1 MIKFLFLLFMPTIFV
16 FFGLWLIQNVLVTFV
31 CFYGWMFMILYANN
45 KINFKVA
52 LTKKSLYVG
61 TLSGV
66 LCAGVIIG
74 SSLLF
79 SGKIFHVKDMQAVL
93 QIWGF
98 SGWKVIVLA
107 VVLIFINPVLEEMY
121 WRVYIQNKVKKHVSV
136 LASSTVTSSFYTLY
150 HVFIILPVFVFPFN
164 MISVIGVFSAGMMWA
179 YIRERYGIKGA
190 IISHALA
197 DAAIMIVYGLYVR

>member
-1 MIKFLFLLFMPTIFV
+1 
-16 FFGLWLIQNVLVTFV
+16 
-31 CFYGWMFMILYANN
+31 MILYANN

-66 LCAGVIIG
+66 LCAAAIIG

-98 SGWKVIVLA
+98 SGWKVAVLA

-136 LASSTVTSSFYTLY
+136 LASSAVTSSFYTLY

>member
-1 MIKFLFLLFMPTIFV
+1 VIKFLFLLFMPTIFV

-45 KINFKVA
+45 KINLKVA

-66 LCAGVIIG
+66 LCAAAIIG

-79 SGKIFHVKDMQAVL
+79 SGKIFHAEDMQALL

-98 SGWKVIVLA
+98 SGWKVIILA
-107 VVLIFINPVLEEMY
+107 VVLIFINPVLEEVY

-136 LASSTVTSSFYTLY
+136 LASSIVTSSFYTFY

-164 MISVIGVFSAGMMWA
+164 VISVIGVFSAGMMWA
-179 YIRERYGIKGA
+179 YIRERYGIKES

>member
-79 SGKIFHVKDMQAVL
+79 SGKIFHVEDMQAVL

-98 SGWKVIVLA
+98 SGWKVAVLA
-107 VVLIFINPVLEEMY
+107 VVLIFINPVLEEIY
-121 WRVYIQNKVKKHVSV
+121 WRVYIQNKVKKHVSI

-179 YIRERYGIKGA
+179 YIREQYGIKGA

>member
-45 KINFKVA
+45 KINLKVA

-66 LCAGVIIG
+66 LCAAVIIG
-74 SSLLF
+74 SSMLF
-79 SGKIFHVKDMQAVL
+79 SGKIFHAEDMQAVL

-98 SGWKVIVLA
+98 SGWKVTILA
-107 VVLIFINPVLEEMY
+107 VILIFINPVLEEMY
-121 WRVYIQNKVKKHVSV
+121 WRVYVQNKVKKHVSV
-136 LASSTVTSSFYTLY
+136 LASSIATSSFYTLY

-164 MISVIGVFSAGMMWA
+164 TISVAGVFSAGMMWA
-179 YIRERYGIKGA
+179 YIKERYGIEGA
-190 IISHALA
+190 IISHVLA

>member
-61 TLSGV
+61 TLSGI
-66 LCAGVIIG
+66 LCAAAIIG

-98 SGWKVIVLA
+98 SGWKVAVLA

-121 WRVYIQNKVKKHVSV
+121 WRVYIQNKVKKYVSV
-136 LASSTVTSSFYTLY
+136 LASSAVTSSFYTLY

>member
-79 SGKIFHVKDMQAVL
+79 SGKIFHVEDMQAVL

-98 SGWKVIVLA
+98 SGWKVTVLA
-107 VVLIFINPVLEEMY
+107 VVLIFINPVLEEIY
-121 WRVYIQNKVKKHVSV
+121 WRVYIQNKVKKHVSI

-179 YIRERYGIKGA
+179 YIREQYGIKGA

>member
-1 MIKFLFLLFMPTIFV
+1 MPTIFV

-121 WRVYIQNKVKKHVSV
+121 WRVYIQNKVKKHVFV
-136 LASSTVTSSFYTLY
+136 LASSAVTSSFYTLY

>member
-45 KINFKVA
+45 KINLKVA

-66 LCAGVIIG
+66 LCAAVIIG

-79 SGKIFHVKDMQAVL
+79 SGKIFHIENMQAVL

-98 SGWKVIVLA
+98 SGWKVIILA
-107 VVLIFINPVLEEMY
+107 VILIFINPYLEEMY
-121 WRVYIQNKVKKHVSV
+121 WRVYIQNKVKKHLS
-136 LASSTVTSSFYTLY
+136 LPASTIVTSSFYTLY
-150 HVFIILPVFVFPFN
+150 HLFIILPVFAFPFN
-164 MISVIGVFSAGMMWA
+164 WISAAGVFLAGIMWA
-179 YIRERYGIKGA
+179 CMRERYGTEAA

>member
-45 KINFKVA
+45 KNNVKLAIA
-52 LTKKSLYVG
+52 KKSLYAG

-66 LCAGVIIG
+66 LCVAAIIG
-74 SSLLF
+74 SFLLF
-79 SGKIFHVKDMQAVL
+79 SGKIFHAEDMQAVL

-98 SGWKVIVLA
+98 NGWKVIILA
-107 VVLIFINPVLEEMY
+107 VILIFINPVLEEMY

-136 LASSTVTSSFYTLY
+136 LAASIATSSFYTLY

-164 MISVIGVFSAGMMWA
+164 TISVAGVFSAGMMWA
-179 YIRERYGIKGA
+179 YIRERYGIEAA

>member
-45 KINFKVA
+45 KINLKVA

-66 LCAGVIIG
+66 LCAAAIIG

-79 SGKIFHVKDMQAVL
+79 SGKIFHVEDMQAVL

-98 SGWKVIVLA
+98 SGWKVIILA
-107 VVLIFINPVLEEMY
+107 VVLIFINPVLEEVY

-136 LASSTVTSSFYTLY
+136 LASSIVTSSFYTFY

>member
-61 TLSGV
+61 TLSGI
-66 LCAGVIIG
+66 LCAAAIIG

-98 SGWKVIVLA
+98 SGWKVAVLA

-164 MISVIGVFSAGMMWA
+164 MISVIGVFSADMMWA

>member
-1 MIKFLFLLFMPTIFV
+1 MIKFLFLLFMPIIFV

-66 LCAGVIIG
+66 LCAAVIIG

-79 SGKIFHVKDMQAVL
+79 SGKIFHEEDMQAVL

-98 SGWKVIVLA
+98 SGWKVTVLA

-121 WRVYIQNKVKKHVSV
+121 WRMYIQNKVKKHVSV
-136 LASSTVTSSFYTLY
+136 LASIIVTSSFYTLY

>member
-79 SGKIFHVKDMQAVL
+79 SGKIFHVEDMQAVL

-107 VVLIFINPVLEEMY
+107 VVLIFINPVLEEIY
-121 WRVYIQNKVKKHVSV
+121 WRVYIQNKVKKHVSI

-179 YIRERYGIKGA
+179 YIREQYGIKGA

>member
-98 SGWKVIVLA
+98 SGWKVAVLA
-107 VVLIFINPVLEEMY
+107 VVLIFINPVLEEIY

>member
-79 SGKIFHVKDMQAVL
+79 SGKIFHVEDMQAVL

-98 SGWKVIVLA
+98 SGWKVAVLA

-136 LASSTVTSSFYTLY
+136 LASSSITSSFYTLY

-164 MISVIGVFSAGMMWA
+164 VISVIGVFSAGMMWA

>member
-66 LCAGVIIG
+66 LCAAAIIG

-79 SGKIFHVKDMQAVL
+79 SGKIFHVEDMQAVL

-98 SGWKVIVLA
+98 SGWKVTVLA

-136 LASSTVTSSFYTLY
+136 LASSAVTSSFYTLY

-164 MISVIGVFSAGMMWA
+164 VISVIGVFSAGMMWA